1 MRYIFYILF
10 FTFFINSPVFSD
22 EKVYFN
28 TNTGDKLSIIL
39 PKGYCDFSDTNIGKE
54 TLSILKKTL
63 HNQVLEPKLVYGP
76 CNSNKLIYPWGYV
89 AIFKQKLPITI
100 TQAELSELSIEGFQ
114 DKTTRKTII
123 KDINKNHENFD
134 TKAKLDDLGK
144 MNILWNDKDA
154 LIFYTTAKGSF
165 EGEQIVEV
173 ITGSTFLYKQYA
185 YYSYIVEELNQNNP
199 LKVAQELLNSAKAT
213 KEQY

>member
-54 TLSILKKTL
+54 ALSTLKKTL
-63 HNQVLEPKLVYGP
+63 YNQVIEPKLVYKI
-76 CNSNKLIYPWGYV
+76 CTSDKLNYPWGYV
-89 AIFKQKLPITI
+89 AIFKQKIPYNI
-100 TQAELSELSIEGFQ
+100 TQSELSELSIEGFQ
-114 DKTTRKTII
+114 DKTTSETII
-123 KDINKNHENFD
+123 KDINKNHKNFD
-134 TKAKLDDLGK
+134 TKTKIDDISK

-154 LIFYTTAKGSF
+154 LIFYTTTKGSF

-173 ITGSTFLYKQYA
+173 VTGSIFLYKQYA
-185 YYSYIVEELNQNNP
+185 YYNYMVEKLSQNNP

>member
-1 MRYIFYILF
+1 LK
-10 FTFFINSPVFSD
+10 N
-22 EKVYFN
+22 
-28 TNTGDKLSIIL
+28 LSIA
-39 PKGYCDFSDTNIGKE
+39 KEFTNIS
-54 TLSILKKTL
+54 LFI
-63 HNQVLEPKLVYGP
+63 V
-76 CNSNKLIYPWGYV
+76 
-89 AIFKQKLPITI
+89 IFNFTI

-123 KDINKNHENFD
+123 KDINKNHKNFD
-134 TKAKLDDLGK
+134 TKAKLHDLGK

-154 LIFYTTAKGSF
+154 LIFYTTTKASL

-173 ITGSTFLYKQYA
+173 ITGSTFLHKQYA
-185 YYSYIVEELNQNNP
+185 YYSYIVEEISQNNP